1 MSIVVVELAGTKR
14 ISQNEDGVR
23 KATRSFFV
31 YDDEGASLVVN
42 DIMFADSMPI
52 VGAPHPDA
60 TGLYAASWS
69 MTVSDDRAGA
79 WNVDWQY
86 TPETTTELP
95 SGGSGD
101 ESLPFGVQGYN
112 MTVGVTIIDIWKAE
126 PSLPDDLDEPAESDI
141 GGTNVSEGGLPVSM
155 SLPTADIRIR
165 ERSIGMFTGDQY
177 LSRVGKRNAANWQ
190 GFNAGSVLF
199 TGMNVNHT
207 RDGINEVEYSLA
219 WDKFYHLRQVPE
231 RDENGDPVVDE
242 TATPPINVYWKQ
254 PFKQTTDFSFLP
266 M

>member
-1 MSIVVVELAGTKR
+1 
-14 ISQNEDGVR
+14 
-23 KATRSFFV
+23 
-31 YDDEGASLVVN
+31 
-42 DIMFADSMPI
+42 
-52 VGAPHPDA
+52 
-60 TGLYAASWS
+60 
-69 MTVSDDRAGA
+69 
-79 WNVDWQY
+79 
-86 TPETTTELP
+86 
-95 SGGSGD
+95 
-101 ESLPFGVQGYN
+101 
-112 MTVGVTIIDIWKAE
+112 
-126 PSLPDDLDEPAESDI
+126 
-141 GGTNVSEGGLPVSM
+141 
-155 SLPTADIRIR
+155 
-165 ERSIGMFTGDQY
+165 MFTGGQY